1 VKRLFD
7 IIFSS
12 IGLILLFPV
21 FVIVTILIKIDNRG
35 PIFFIQ
41 KRVGRNFKVFNIYK
55 FRTMIMKTSYQGLP
69 ITVGNDS
76 RITKIGKFLRK
87 TKLDELPQIFNVIRG
102 DMSFVGPRSE
112 VEKYVN
118 LYREEYREILKLR
131 PGITDIASL
140 TYSNESKI
148 LDGKN
153 NPEEYYTNVILP
165 HKIKFAKE
173 YIKKSS
179 FLFDLKLIL
188 LTIYKITIKNQ

>member
-1 VKRLFD
+1 MKRLFD
-7 IIFSS
+7 ITFSLV
-12 IGLILLFPV
+12 GLVLLFPV
-21 FVIVTILIKIDNRG
+21 FVIVAILIKINSRG

-41 KRVGRNFKVFNIYK
+41 KRVGRHFRIFNICK

-87 TKLDELPQIFNVIRG
+87 TKLDELPQIFNVFRG
-102 DMSFVGPRSE
+102 NMSFVGPRPE

-118 LYREEYREILKLR
+118 LYKEEYKKILELK

-140 TYSNESKI
+140 TYSNESEM
-148 LDGKN
+148 LNGKD
-153 NPEEYYTNVILP
+153 NPEEYYTQVILP

-173 YIKKSS
+173 YIARAS

-188 LTIYKITIKNQ
+188 LTIYKIWNKP

>member
-1 VKRLFD
+1 
-7 IIFSS
+7 
-12 IGLILLFPV
+12 
-21 FVIVTILIKIDNRG
+21 
-35 PIFFIQ
+35 
-41 KRVGRNFKVFNIYK
+41 
-55 FRTMIMKTSYQGLP
+55 MIMKTSYQGLP